1 MRIKTFIQTVLL
13 VAVTMFAVTGC
24 SFFKKKP
31 KSGIGG
37 TGTGTDASVPPI
49 GTDGTGINSAQRPP
63 ADGDWAHGQF
73 APVYFDYDSAK
84 VRPNEVSKI
93 ETVAAQLKSG
103 TSKLVV
109 EGHCDERGTAEYN
122 RALGE
127 RRAQAVREELV
138 RLGVSADRIS
148 TVSYGKERP
157 VDMGHEDTAW
167 SRNRRCEFAVVSQ

>member
-1 MRIKTFIQTVLL
+1 MRRRIFIQTVLL
-13 VAVTMFAVTGC
+13 VAVASFAVTGC

-31 KSGIGG
+31 KSGAGG
-37 TGTGTDASVPPI
+37 TGTETGVPPI
-49 GTDGTGINSAQRPP
+49 GDASGIASAQRPM
-63 ADGDWAHGQF
+63 DTGDWAHGQF
-73 APVYFDYDSAK
+73 AAVYFDYDSAK

-138 RLGVSADRIS
+138 RIGVSADRIS
-148 TVSYGKERP
+148 TVSYGKDRP
-157 VDMGHEDTAW
+157 ADMGHDEAAW
-167 SRNRRCEFAVVSQ
+167 AKNRRCEFIIVSQ